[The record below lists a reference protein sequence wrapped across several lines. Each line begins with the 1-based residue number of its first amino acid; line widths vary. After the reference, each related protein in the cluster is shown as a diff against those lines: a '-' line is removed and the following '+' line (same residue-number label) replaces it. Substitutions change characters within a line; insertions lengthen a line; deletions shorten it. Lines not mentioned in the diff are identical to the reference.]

1 VIRNVLALLSVLAA
15 TSGMA
20 GCANSPREFTAE
32 DHEQMWKELDA
43 ADGSGVHCLIGD
55 TGDIECTKDGL
66 R

>member
-1 VIRNVLALLSVLAA
+1 
-15 TSGMA
+15 MA